1 MTTKN
6 FDDVLTTTR
15 DARGVVTLTLND
27 PARFNALGAE
37 MLSALQQ
44 ALDDAGRDESV
55 RVVVLAAAG
64 KAFCAGHNL
73 KDMAAN
79 PELAYYQK
87 LFAQCSRMMLTIH
100 KLPVPVI
107 ARVQGMATAAGCQL
121 VAQCDLAVAA
131 DSASFATS
139 GIHYGLFCA
148 TPSVPLV
155 RNVPAKRAM
164 EMLLT
169 GDFIDAP
176 TALAQ
181 GLLNRVVP
189 ADALDAEVEKLVES
203 ILQKPRVAV
212 AMGKALVYQQRE
224 LGIDAAYQLA
234 GQTMATTETPMLE
247 DVGRWAEAFL
257 RPTVLVEFAAL
268 AACLGLAWLLVS
280 LLQRGLH
287 RGDPRSI
294 LFGTRIVDGALFPL
308 ALLCL
313 AYVARTVLLQW
324 VPLAVFKVAV
334 PVLVSLVVIRI
345 GVKVLQ
351 VAYPDA
357 AWVRPIERSIS
368 WLAWLGMVL
377 WVTGLLPLVLEE

>member
-44 ALDDAGRDESV
+44 ALGDAGRDESV

-87 LFAQCSRMMLTIH
+87 LFAQCSRVMLAIH

-131 DSASFATS
+131 DSANFATS

-169 GDFIDAP
+169 GDFIDAA
-176 TALAQ
+176 TALDQ
-181 GLLNRVVP
+181 GLVNRVVP
-189 ADALDAEVEKLVES
+189 ADALDAEIELLVQS

-224 LGIDAAYQLA
+224 LGLDAAYQLA
-234 GQTMATTETPMLE
+234 GQAMAANMMDEAAQE
-247 DVGRWAEAFL
+247 GARAFAEK
-257 RPTVLVEFAAL
+257 RQP
-268 AACLGLAWLLVS
+268 AWK
-280 LLQRGLH
+280 R
-287 RGDPRSI
+287 
-294 LFGTRIVDGALFPL
+294 
-308 ALLCL
+308 
-313 AYVARTVLLQW
+313 
-324 VPLAVFKVAV
+324 
-334 PVLVSLVVIRI
+334 
-345 GVKVLQ
+345 
-351 VAYPDA
+351 
-357 AWVRPIERSIS
+357 
-368 WLAWLGMVL
+368 
-377 WVTGLLPLVLEE
+377 